1 MGECPFCAGEVSEDI
16 LLFGGTCPHCFAT
29 IPGEE
34 AATDPGEAVKSQ
46 QEQADRRRAQRRALV
61 PVLFALPIVAVV
73 AGVSIWFALQPEP
86 ELAMFDLDEGD
97 AFAFDFEFVAE
108 GDTAEE
114 GDATADAELAQGDTS
129 GAERG
134 ARRSA
139 PGDSS
144 STDGGSAPRKMR
156 RPDLGSQ
163 DDIDREAE
171 MALRSMG
178 TSEEVEVREY
188 VREDADR
195 VPDGLVTELGSGL
208 SISSPDAPSASSGS
222 SGAGRVQIEGP
233 PLVNQSEIRSMVA
246 KRLRQYLPR
255 LRTCYTQARNARPEL
270 EGEWRLQAT
279 VQTDG
284 SLAGVSFTG
293 VGVQDEVL
301 EACAL
306 RQVERWRFQ
315 RIAKAQPF
323 SKTLPFRKS

>member
-61 PVLFALPIVAVV
+61 PVLLALPIVAVV

-114 GDATADAELAQGDTS
+114 GDATADTELAQGDAS
-129 GAERG
+129 GTERSV
-134 ARRSA
+134 RRPT
-139 PGDSS
+139 PGDDTTGS
-144 STDGGSAPRKMR
+144 STPRKMR

-163 DDIDREAE
+163 GDIEQEAE

-178 TSEEVEVREY
+178 TAEDIEVREY
-188 VREDADR
+188 VRRDADR
-195 VPDGLVTELGSGL
+195 VPEGLTTELGSGL
-208 SISSPDAPSASSGS
+208 SISSPDAPTASRGT

-284 SLAGVSFTG
+284 SLAGISFTG

-315 RIAKAQPF
+315 RISKAQPF